1 MKFLA
6 NYFLWRDSFSL
17 CRKTRNPNWMWLA
30 EQTGLRIFAYQQVFR
45 FDLTLKNGRARLGR
59 DQGKQ
64 ETPASVQ
71 ALKFNFLNH
80 E

>member
-1 MKFLA
+1 MIFHGVICFL
-6 NYFLWRDSFSL
+6 YRTTCSPHWL
-17 CRKTRNPNWMWLA
+17 WLA

-45 FDLTLKNGRARLGR
+45 FDLTLKNGRVRLGR

-64 ETPASVQ
+64 ETPTSVQ